1 MYPIKQLFY
10 VWLKESLK
18 VIVIWLKGGLMWHL
32 SHLHTTV
39 EAHWSRI
46 VNVKTDK
53 KNQVLLLFYFFSL
66 RAKRAPSLNNSIDGI
81 FKLMLLYYEECGIF
95 KGFGCPTYEEEYD
108 RCTNFQ
114 FPRQSA
120 KFSNVSNKKNVREI
134 SIVRCFVKR
143 ATGVGRGFSFCCYG
157 IFNCI

>member
-1 MYPIKQLFY
+1 MWLFWTCLFLQLQHIGRTFGKGGGVVGGGGPSPEKSWVLYTGSFSRKIQLFFD
-10 VWLKESLK
+10 WM
-18 VIVIWLKGGLMWHL
+18 ITWHFMA
-32 SHLHTTV
+32 HLDQ
-39 EAHWSRI
+39 
-46 VNVKTDK
+46 TDK
-53 KNQVLLLFYFFSL
+53 KNQVLLLFYFLSL

-120 KFSNVSNKKNVREI
+120 KLSNVSNKKDVL
-134 SIVRCFVKR
+134 VLAAV
-143 ATGVGRGFSFCCYG
+143 
-157 IFNCI
+157 FNSDAMEY

>member
-1 MYPIKQLFY
+1 MA
-10 VWLKESLK
+10 
-18 VIVIWLKGGLMWHL
+18 HL
-32 SHLHTTV
+32 DQ
-39 EAHWSRI
+39 
-46 VNVKTDK
+46 TDK
-53 KNQVLLLFYFFSL
+53 KNQVLLLFYFLSL

-120 KFSNVSNKKNVREI
+120 KLSNVSNKKDVL
-134 SIVRCFVKR
+134 VLAAV
-143 ATGVGRGFSFCCYG
+143 
-157 IFNCI
+157 FNSDAMEY

>member
-1 MYPIKQLFY
+1 MKTYSRVYFSLCLFLAILRRSRTQRKLNPREKFPMYGILC
-10 VWLKESLK
+10 
-18 VIVIWLKGGLMWHL
+18 
-32 SHLHTTV
+32 
-39 EAHWSRI
+39 
-46 VNVKTDK
+46 
-53 KNQVLLLFYFFSL
+53 FSL

-120 KFSNVSNKKNVREI
+120 KLSNVSNKKNVLVLAAVFHSVAMEYL
-134 SIVRCFVKR
+134 IVYPV
-143 ATGVGRGFSFCCYG
+143 
-157 IFNCI
+157 